1 MRSYLIS
8 YLYTITCCF
17 DLFSFSSCFLDNIN
31 FVKKAET
38 KSYNRI
44 NIAFKFFLWP
54 CHSREETSHGLSL
67 LKSYIKTSAGLQ
79 AKNV

>member
-17 DLFSFSSCFLDNIN
+17 DLFSFWSCFLDNIN
-31 FVKKAET
+31 IVKKAET

-54 CHSREETSHGLSL
+54 WSEPRGNQPRPEF
-67 LKSYIKTSAGLQ
+67 A
-79 AKNV
+79 

>member
-17 DLFSFSSCFLDNIN
+17 DLFSFWSCFLDNIN
-31 FVKKAET
+31 IVKKAET

-44 NIAFKFFLWP
+44 NVAFKFFSMALSQPRGNQSWP
-54 CHSREETSHGLSL
+54 EF
-67 LKSYIKTSAGLQ
+67 A
-79 AKNV
+79 